1 MNGKDLDTKLQGLE
15 VKVELIETVIQALI
29 GGQITLTAVT
39 QALKDLVID
48 EDLIEPSELDLEID
62 SHREELEAELL
73 RGGDL
78 DELSDADGNVASAF
92 GLR

>member
-1 MNGKDLDTKLQGLE
+1 MNGKDLDTKLQELE